1 MANVE
6 KLTKKEELELEKEKE
21 LILTEDDIISILS
34 EERPLPTRDVS
45 IDRLGFVITLRA
57 LTEKD
62 ISTLR
67 KDCTHEKKARGGRK
81 EKVFD
86 DEEFNI
92 ALIEKS
98 AINPDFNGQKLLK
111 ALKLSSGREVIR
123 RKFLAGEMAQLGDHV
138 LELSGFDDELEDV
151 TIKN

>member
-21 LILTEDDIISILS
+21 MIMTEDDIISILA
-34 EERPLPTRDVS
+34 EERPLPTRDVK
-45 IDRLGFVITLRA
+45 IERLGIIVTLVA

-62 ISTLR
+62 ISKLR
-67 KDCTHEKKARGGRK
+67 KECTHEKKGRGGKK
-81 EKVFD
+81 EKEFD

-98 AINPDFNGQKLLK
+98 AVKPNFNNAKLLK
-111 ALKLSSGREVIR
+111 ALKLSSGKEVIR

>member
-1 MANVE
+1 MANIE
-6 KLTKKEELELEKEKE
+6 KLTKNEELELEKEKE
-21 LILTEDDIISILS
+21 MIMTEEEIISILA
-34 EERPLPTRDVS
+34 EERPLPTRDVR
-45 IDRLGFVITLRA
+45 IKRLGLVITLRA

-62 ISTLR
+62 ISKTR

-81 EKVFD
+81 EKEFD

-98 AINPDFNGQKLLK
+98 AIKPNFNNPKLLK
-111 ALKLSSGREVIR
+111 ALKLSSGKEVIR
-123 RKFLAGEMAQLGDHV
+123 RKFLAGEMAQLGDNV

-151 TIKN
+151 TVKN